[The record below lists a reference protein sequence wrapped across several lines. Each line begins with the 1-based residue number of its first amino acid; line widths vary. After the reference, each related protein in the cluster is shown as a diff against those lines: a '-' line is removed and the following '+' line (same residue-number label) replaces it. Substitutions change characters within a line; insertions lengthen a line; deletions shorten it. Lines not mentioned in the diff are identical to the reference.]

1 MYKLGKR
8 KEAEEKLSTLIR
20 LINKERDSGLTNWA
34 NMLLNWKDEILNFFT
49 TGITNAYT
57 EGVNTKLKLIKR
69 TGFGFRNKEVYIKK
83 ALLAFT
89 PFLIPPHLFH

>member
-1 MYKLGKR
+1 
-8 KEAEEKLSTLIR
+8 LS
-20 LINKERDSGLTNWA
+20 
-34 NMLLNWKDEILNFFT
+34 ILNFFE

-69 TGFGFRNKEVYIKK
+69 TGFGFKNKEVYIKK

-89 PFLIPPHLFH
+89 PFIILPHF